1 MLDLSI
7 IILSYN
13 TKAVTKRC
21 LVSLIN
27 NLKKSPTLTSEII
40 VVDNA
45 STDGS
50 FKMLESFRVYKNF
63 KLIKNKN
70 NVGFAKAN
78 NQALKITQGKYIL
91 FLNSDVIV
99 DKLDFS
105 ILINYLEK
113 DPKVGV
119 LTVKINLPTKKI
131 DPACHRGFP
140 TIWNSLCYFL
150 KLEKIFGR
158 LPFLGKI
165 FGGYH
170 LTYLNLDAIH
180 EVDTIS
186 GAFFLTRKNILEKVR
201 GFDEEFFIY
210 GEDIDLCFRIKHL
223 GYKIIYYPLFQVI
236 HLKYTSGIKKNNSLI
251 KKQFYEAMKIFYR
264 KHYQKKYPWFIN
276 KLIYFFVDFKS
287 RF

>member
-13 TKAVTKRC
+13 TKKLTKKC
-21 LVSLIN
+21 LFSLID
-27 NLKKSPTLTSEII
+27 NLKKSPSLEIEII

-50 FKMLESFRVYKNF
+50 WQMLESFKVYKNF
-63 KLIKNKN
+63 KLIKNKSN
-70 NVGFAKAN
+70 IGFAKAN
-78 NQALKITQGKYIL
+78 NQALKEAQGKYIL

-99 DKLDFS
+99 DKIDFDV
-105 ILINYLEK
+105 LIDYLEK
-113 DPKVGV
+113 DQRVGA

-140 TIWNSLCYFL
+140 TLWNSLSYFL
-150 KLEKIFGR
+150 KLEKFLGK
-158 LPFLGKI
+158 LPFLRKF

-170 LTYLNLDAIH
+170 LTYFDLNTIH
-180 EVDTIS
+180 EVDSIS
-186 GAFFLTRKNILEKVR
+186 GAFFLTRKDILEKVG
-201 GFDEEFFIY
+201 GFDEEFFMY

-223 GYKIIYYPLFQVI
+223 GYKIIYYPLFHVI
-236 HLKYTSGIKKNNSLI
+236 HLKYASGIKKNNSLT

-264 KHYQKKYPWFIN
+264 KHYQKKYPYFFN
-276 KLIYFFVDFKS
+276 KLVYFFIDFKS